1 MGLVRFGVSLEDVLL
16 VNFDDYIKEK
26 GYPTRSKAISD
37 LIREALVKEEWRG
50 QENVAGAVT
59 LIYDHH
65 RRELVNKLTDI
76 QHDFYKII
84 ISSQHAH
91 LDHNNCLEVVVVKGD
106 PEEIKKLANRLKS
119 TKGVKHSVLTMTTI
133 GKEAGKEIS
142 KIVS

>member
-16 VNFDDYIKEK
+16 VRFDGHLKEK

-37 LIREALVKEEWRG
+37 LIREALVKEEWVG
-50 QENVAGAVT
+50 QGNVAGTVT

-84 ISSQHAH
+84 ISSQHIH
-91 LDHNNCLEVVVVKGD
+91 LDHNNCLEVVVVKGM
-106 PEEIKKLANRLKS
+106 PEE
-119 TKGVKHSVLTMTTI
+119 
-133 GKEAGKEIS
+133 
-142 KIVS
+142 